1 MKILDFCEG
10 VPIPPR
16 QLLWFSVKGLHFR
29 SLGTGVMQKDKLFL
43 WIEKINK
50 KRKSAVW
57 LAAAVFCSECKQS
70 SCN

>member
-29 SLGTGVMQKDKLFL
+29 SLGSGVMQKDKLFL
-43 WIEKINK
+43 WTEKINK
-50 KRKSAVW
+50 KRKRCCVTSGSRF
-57 LAAAVFCSECKQS
+57 LFGM
-70 SCN
+70 

>member
-43 WIEKINK
+43 WTEKINK
-50 KRKSAVW
+50 KRKSD
-57 LAAAVFCSECKQS
+57 E
-70 SCN
+70 